1 MGDPKQTDLEEFLAG
16 GAARAASQPLASLGS
31 AEVMRLCVQI
41 EHTGAASLV
50 ENAEVDP
57 EPNAAEAP
65 MAPRRLLV
73 CLAVI
78 GWSGHELARRTGR
91 PQTTV
96 RRWTTGETPM
106 PADVA
111 AWVET
116 LAACHRAHP
125 APRARQGLP
134 G

>member
-1 MGDPKQTDLEEFLAG
+1 
-16 GAARAASQPLASLGS
+16 
-31 AEVMRLCVQI
+31 
-41 EHTGAASLV
+41 
-50 ENAEVDP
+50 
-57 EPNAAEAP
+57 

-116 LAACHRAHP
+116 LAAFHRAHP
-125 APRARQGLP
+125 APRAGQGLP